1 LVVDGHDLFR
11 TGLRALLEEEG
22 FDVADSASA
31 EAALRRLDSVRP
43 DVVVVDESMRGMS
56 GVEAIPHVLEAAPN
70 AAVLVLT
77 VAADDARVLD
87 AVHAGASGY
96 LLKDADLRDIAAAIR
111 AVAAGLGA
119 VAPEVARVVL
129 GAVRTGTARAAES
142 RSTASLPLSPR
153 EREVLALVSL
163 GCDNG
168 DIARQL
174 YVSPSTVKHHVSRL
188 LEKIGAVN
196 RVQAATYAVRA
207 GLDDS
212 SSTSASRGAMPAE
225 LHEVLA
231 QI

>member
-1 LVVDGHDLFR
+1 MDGLAAKRRLRVLVVDGHDLFR

-119 VAPEVARVVL
+119 VAPEVARVLL
-129 GAVRTGTARAAES
+129 GAVRSSTARAE
-142 RSTASLPLSPR
+142 
-153 EREVLALVSL
+153 
-163 GCDNG
+163 
-168 DIARQL
+168 
-174 YVSPSTVKHHVSRL
+174 
-188 LEKIGAVN
+188 
-196 RVQAATYAVRA
+196 
-207 GLDDS
+207 
-212 SSTSASRGAMPAE
+212 
-225 LHEVLA
+225 
-231 QI
+231 

>member
-119 VAPEVARVVL
+119 VAPEVARVLL
-129 GAVRTGTARAAES
+129 GAVRSSTARAES

-168 DIARQL
+168 DIARQV
-174 YVSPSTVKHHVSRL
+174 YVSPRTVKHHVSRL
-188 LEKIGAVN
+188 LETIGAVN
-196 RVQAATYAVRA
+196 REQAATYAVRA

-212 SSTSASRGAMPAE
+212 SGTSASRGAMPAE

-231 QI
+231 QV